1 MASSS
6 RRKSASSG
14 SSRPGQGPRRVPMP
28 RSSGRPAAAPAPRAS
43 VPSRRA
49 PAPAPRGQRRG
60 APAPRP
66 GRAPAPR
73 TARGGVSSVRIGDM
87 DRADRARRARE
98 AARRSLIRV
107 GVAVG
112 VVAAL
117 LVGAGALYLSPAFT
131 IEKVDVVGAEH
142 LTSQDMAALASIPQ
156 GTTLLTVDTGA
167 IERSIDRDA
176 WVSGVTVNRVF
187 PSTLQIVVTER
198 EIAAVV
204 EVAADDAATIQP
216 WAIASD
222 GMWLMPIPDRDSEV
236 GQAIAPQI
244 YEDAERVLH
253 ISGVPYGLV
262 PEIGSYCTDVN
273 VNNALAIVDGM
284 TTDLADQVRKVSAT
298 DAESTLLTLDNG
310 IEIAFGTADD
320 IREKERICLKIMEEN
335 PGKVAYINVR
345 VVDRPTWRAV

>member
-14 SSRPGQGPRRVPMP
+14 SSRPASGPRRAPMP
-28 RSSGRPAAAPAPRAS
+28 RSSGRPAPAGAPLRRSGAASSRARS
-43 VPSRRA
+43 GAAGPSARPSRSSSR
-49 PAPAPRGQRRG
+49 PAR
-60 APAPRP
+60 
-66 GRAPAPR
+66 
-73 TARGGVSSVRIGDM
+73 VSSVRIGDI
-87 DRADRARRARE
+87 DRADRQRRMQE
-98 AARRSLIRV
+98 TARRSMRRLAVI
-107 GVAVG
+107 VG

-117 LVGAGALYLSPAFT
+117 IIGAGALYLSPIFT

-156 GTTLLTVDTGA
+156 GTTLLTVDAGA

-176 WVSGVTVNRVF
+176 WVKDVTVNRVF

-244 YEDAERVLH
+244 YEDADAVLH

-262 PEIGSYCTDVN
+262 PEIGSYCTDDN

-284 TTDLADQVRKVSAT
+284 TTDLADQVKTVVAT

-310 IEIAFGTADD
+310 IEIAFGTADN
-320 IREKERICLKIMEEN
+320 IREKERICLKILQDN

>member
-14 SSRPGQGPRRVPMP
+14 SSRPAAGPRRVPMP
-28 RSSGRPAAAPAPRAS
+28 RSSSRPAPASRGGAPSRRASGPAPRAS
-43 VPSRRA
+43 R
-49 PAPAPRGQRRG
+49 PAPR
-60 APAPRP
+60 PAPTARP
-66 GRAPAPR
+66 GRAPAGR
-73 TARGGVSSVRIGDM
+73 GVSSVRLGD
-87 DRADRARRARE
+87 ADRLDRQQRMQQ
-98 AARRSLIRV
+98 AARRSFRR
-107 GVAVG
+107 VAVAVA
-112 VVAAL
+112 VVIAL
-117 LVGAGALYLSPAFT
+117 IVGAGALYLSPAFT

-156 GTTLLTVDTGA
+156 GTTLLTVDPGA

-176 WVSGVTVNRVF
+176 WVKDVTVNRVF
-187 PSTLQIVVTER
+187 PSTLQIIVTER

-222 GMWLMPIPDRDSEV
+222 GMWLMPIPDRDSEL

-244 YEDAERVLH
+244 YEDADAVLS

-284 TTDLADQVRKVSAT
+284 TTDLADQVKKVSAT
-298 DAESTLLTLDNG
+298 DAESTTLTLDNG
-310 IEIAFGTADD
+310 IEIAFGTAEN